1 MRPRCDRYNASDAAS
16 RNIERARLSEG
27 VFLNMKP
34 HALRLLPGQDLK
46 KELNA
51 FSSKNKLH
59 AGFVVSC
66 CGSLKVLKMRL
77 ADSNSI
83 FERKEKFEILSL
95 QGTLSPDGAHL
106 HICAADKEGK
116 TWGGHLV
123 EGCEIYT
130 TAEIL
135 IAELPGVEFSR
146 VKDPKT
152 GFAELLIR
160 ST

>member
-1 MRPRCDRYNASDAAS
+1 M
-16 RNIERARLSEG
+16 SEG
-27 VFLNMKP
+27 AIKKMKP
-34 HALRLLPGQDLK
+34 HAVRFLPGQDLK

-51 FSSKNKLH
+51 FALKLKIR

-106 HICAADKEGK
+106 HINVADKDGK

-146 VKDPKT
+146 VQDSQT
-152 GFAELLIR
+152 GFAELLIQ